1 MDQLKNFIIEGNEE
15 KAVEK
20 VKQLLEDGMS
30 PELILNDAMIAAL
43 DKVGDL
49 FQEGVIYLPEML
61 IAARAMQAGM
71 EILKPR
77 LVEKG
82 VKPKGKV
89 VIGTV
94 KGDLHDIGKDLVVM
108 AVENAGFEV
117 INLGTDISPDKF
129 VEAIKT
135 HNPFVVGLSALLTT
149 TMDAMRHTITAI
161 EKAGLRQQVKIMVG
175 GAVVS
180 QKFSDEIGADYY
192 GADSTDAR
200 NFVQESLGSP
210 RKKYT
215 DYERK
220 VQVIESE

>member
-20 VKQLLEDGMS
+20 VKQLLEDGMN

-82 VKPKGKV
+82 VNPKGKV

-117 INLGTDISPDKF
+117 INLGTDISPDQF

-135 HNPFVVGLSALLTT
+135 HNPLVVGLSALLTT

-200 NFVQESLGSP
+200 NFVKESL
-210 RKKYT
+210 
-215 DYERK
+215 
-220 VQVIESE
+220 IMA

>member
-1 MDQLKNFIIEGNEE
+1 MDELKNFIIEGNEE

-82 VKPKGKV
+82 VNPKGKV

-135 HNPFVVGLSALLTT
+135 HNPLVVGLSALLTT

-200 NFVQESLGSP
+200 NFVKESL
-210 RKKYT
+210 KMA
-215 DYERK
+215 
-220 VQVIESE
+220 

>member
-1 MDQLKNFIIEGNEE
+1 MDELKNFIIEGNEE

-82 VKPKGKV
+82 VNPKGKV

-135 HNPFVVGLSALLTT
+135 HNPLVVGLSALLTT
-149 TMDAMRHTITAI
+149 TMDAMRQTITAI

-200 NFVQESLGSP
+200 NFVKESL
-210 RKKYT
+210 KMA
-215 DYERK
+215 
-220 VQVIESE
+220 